1 MVFIGTK
8 LKVADNSGAKLVKC
22 IKVLGLG
29 LKKTGFLGDLLLVTI
44 KKFGKKQI
52 KKKIIYHGLVVMIKQ
67 QVIRKDGSVVRFA
80 QNRVILFS
88 KDETKSKFL
97 GTRLYGG
104 IMKELKF
111 QIYKNKKEKQKY
123 FKVISY
129 ANSIL

>member
-1 MVFIGTK
+1 MIFSGTK

-29 LKKTGFLGDLLLVTI
+29 LKKSGFIGDLLLVTI
-44 KKFGKKQI
+44 KKVGKKRI
-52 KKKIIYHGLVVMIKQ
+52 KKKIIYHGLLVMVKQ
-67 QVIRKDGSVVRFA
+67 QVIRKDGSIVKFA
-80 QNRVILFS
+80 QNRVLLFS
-88 KDETKSKFL
+88 IDETKNKFL

-123 FKVISY
+123 FKIISY